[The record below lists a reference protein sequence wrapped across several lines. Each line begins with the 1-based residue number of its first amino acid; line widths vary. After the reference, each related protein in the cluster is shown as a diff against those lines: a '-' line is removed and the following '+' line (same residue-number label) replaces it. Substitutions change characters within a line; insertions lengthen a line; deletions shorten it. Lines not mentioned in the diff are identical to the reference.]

1 MCWWFWQVVAAI
13 LPGHEN
19 SLASAEVKTIAKYEE
34 KESKHNMKHS
44 HAFPSHPETL
54 LWVVFSCIYLDGFYY
69 NNFTDLWADR
79 FSPIYLFG
87 KIIQMIVK
95 QQGLKA
101 IWFCLSGQ
109 EEEIK
114 PLVYKMFEFINLTL
128 RAKYDRFL

>member
-1 MCWWFWQVVAAI
+1 
-13 LPGHEN
+13 
-19 SLASAEVKTIAKYEE
+19 
-34 KESKHNMKHS
+34 MKHS
-44 HAFPSHPETL
+44 HAFPSHPEML

-79 FSPIYLFG
+79 FSPIYLFS
-87 KIIQMIVK
+87 KIIHLSKMNSK

-114 PLVYKMFEFINLTL
+114 TV
-128 RAKYDRFL
+128 